1 MNIFLSL
8 QRKHLQMSAGTE
20 ACMYYLKDSILDERC
35 EYGLHN
41 FAFPAALHKKTPAA
55 AGVKNHLIFPFYVLL
70 RR

>member
-1 MNIFLSL
+1 
-8 QRKHLQMSAGTE
+8 
-20 ACMYYLKDSILDERC
+20 MYYFKDSILDEQC

-41 FAFPAALHKKTPAA
+41 FAFSAVLHKKTPAA